1 MSKILIFFLVCG
13 FVNHGFAESFS
24 RIIVSQQNQNDKER
38 LALKS
43 TLDIETQKYVF
54 EMCTESAEN
63 SATSSSDTTSFKITD
78 CRTIGSQE
86 GYTREQ
92 IAERTEKLKS
102 DARMDRIYDV
112 AQITLGTLAGAAAGA
127 FIGSKVGLAYYNITQ
142 PQHYHVG
149 SYEVLGVALGGLAVG
164 AVGGGVLTHYL
175 VWGSDAETQ
184 MDFLKMSTATLQPE
198 PDVLRIELD
207 GIDMLSALRELNIT
221 LAGIF

>member
-86 GYTREQ
+86 G
-92 IAERTEKLKS
+92 
-102 DARMDRIYDV
+102 
-112 AQITLGTLAGAAAGA
+112 
-127 FIGSKVGLAYYNITQ
+127 
-142 PQHYHVG
+142 
-149 SYEVLGVALGGLAVG
+149 
-164 AVGGGVLTHYL
+164 
-175 VWGSDAETQ
+175 
-184 MDFLKMSTATLQPE
+184 
-198 PDVLRIELD
+198 
-207 GIDMLSALRELNIT
+207 
-221 LAGIF
+221 